1 MLEFFESSGRPF
13 RPLPLTENRRD
24 EMYTN
29 YQGYGEWDFRNED
42 TKEFTHCFHIYPAMM
57 IPQVAR
63 GLIKLYGKKGDVLFD
78 PYCGSGTSLVE
89 GRLAGMNVFG
99 TDLNPTARLIAR
111 AKAITY
117 NLEELKLDIS
127 AFTNNLQEELQ
138 SVNSLEQFDEP
149 ENVTFERLQDWF
161 PTKSIAEVSH
171 CIHKASDIKNS
182 DNENFILIALS
193 ECLRL
198 ISFQRNG
205 EFKLY
210 RIKSEQRESHYV
222 DLYKLLIKRLERNL
236 EGVEKYLQ
244 IVQSDTKN
252 VGVFDFNTVITNG
265 LEIVEK
271 RPNIVVTSPPYG
283 DSGTTVAY
291 AQFSWLTNVW
301 LGLDKQAPGALDR
314 SLMGGRREGVEEFG
328 FKPMDDALSKVLEQ
342 DEKRAKEVM
351 HFYREY
357 RDSMVNVAS
366 IVESGGYVCYVV
378 GNRTVKGTQL
388 PTDQFTAWVFENA
401 GFEYVATYLRDIPN
415 KRMPS
420 KNSPTNKAGKK
431 VSTMHKEYLVVL
443 KKK

>member
-1 MLEFFESSGRPF
+1 
-13 RPLPLTENRRD
+13 
-24 EMYTN
+24 MYTN

-63 GLIKLYGKKGDVLFD
+63 GLIKLYGNKGDILFD

-89 GRLAGMNVFG
+89 GRLAGMNVYG

-117 NLEELKLDIS
+117 NLKELKLDILT
-127 AFTNNLQEELQ
+127 FTSNLQEELQ
-138 SVNSLEQFDEP
+138 LTVFLNSLEQFDEP

-171 CIHKASDIKNS
+171 CIDKASDIENS

-210 RIKSEQRESHYV
+210 RIKAEQRDTHYV

-244 IVQSDTKN
+244 VVQNDTKN
-252 VGVFDFNTVITNG
+252 VGVFDFNTVNTNG
-265 LEIVEK
+265 LEIMEK

-314 SLMGGRREGVEEFG
+314 SLMGGRKEVVEEFG
-328 FKPMDDALSKVLEQ
+328 FKPMDDALSQVLEQ

-366 IVESGGYVCYVV
+366 MVESGGYVCYVV

-443 KKK
+443 RKKTTRN

>member
-1 MLEFFESSGRPF
+1 
-13 RPLPLTENRRD
+13 
-24 EMYTN
+24 MYTN
-29 YQGYGEWDFRNED
+29 YQGYGEWDFRNEN

-117 NLEELKLDIS
+117 NLKELKLDIS
-127 AFTNNLQEELQ
+127 TFTSNLQKELQ
-138 SVNSLEQFDEP
+138 SVNSLDQFDEP

-171 CIHKASDIKNS
+171 CINKASDIKNS

-198 ISFQRNG
+198 VSFQRNG

-210 RIKSEQRESHYV
+210 RIKSEQRDSHYV
-222 DLYKLLIKRLERNL
+222 DLYKLLIKRLERNI
-236 EGVEKYLQ
+236 EGIEKYLDA
-244 IVQSDTKN
+244 IDETTKEA
-252 VGVFDFNTVITNG
+252 GVFDFNTVTTNG
-265 LEIVEK
+265 EEFMLQK
-271 RPNIVVTSPPYG
+271 PNIVVTSPPYG

-301 LGLDKQAPGALDR
+301 LGLDKQPPGALDR
-314 SLMGGRREGVEEFG
+314 SLMGGRKEGVETFG
-328 FKPMDDALSKVLEQ
+328 FKPMDDALSEILAE

-357 RDSMVNVAS
+357 RDSMKNVAS
-366 IVESGGYVCYVV
+366 IVESGGHVCYVV

-443 KKK
+443 RKK